1 MSTTIFRRYR
11 GTTFPRS
18 EAARRSCTIRWCSTP
33 RGPGLLLKFVFDPG
47 ICLFSRQARTERG
60 RVALNA
66 EVKPDIEFLEGFE
79 AAAPNELIGAG
90 EGNRRNAGPFS

>member
-1 MSTTIFRRYR
+1 LYDSLVFHTSWTR
-11 GTTFPRS
+11 
-18 EAARRSCTIRWCSTP
+18 
-33 RGPGLLLKFVFDPG
+33 LLLTFVFDPG

-66 EVKPDIEFLEGFE
+66 EVKPDIEFLEECG

-90 EGNRRNAGPFS
+90 EGI

>member
-1 MSTTIFRRYR
+1 LVR
-11 GTTFPRS
+11 
-18 EAARRSCTIRWCSTP
+18 
-33 RGPGLLLKFVFDPG
+33 FVFDPS

-79 AAAPNELIGAG
+79 SDAPNALIGAG
-90 EGNRRNAGPFS
+90 EVDLKPR